1 MWQRLTAW
9 IARCSADW
17 RLVAGVG
24 LCQMLLLVAMLQIGK
39 PFQLATGYPPFDFQ
53 STLTVADMQQQLAHY
68 TPAARQ
74 LYYGMSAIDFIF
86 PALGGL
92 FWALLMAAGLH
103 LGWPDF
109 WQRPNNKI
117 WLLLPFTGTLCDW
130 SENVGL
136 LVTISHYPSF
146 ERGFASF
153 AVLAKQGK
161 NFFVSLAMAAALA
174 LLLAGA
180 LRYGLRRRAS

>member
-9 IARCSADW
+9 IARCSGDW
-17 RLVAGVG
+17 RLVVGVG

-53 STLTVADMQQQLAHY
+53 STLTVADMEQQLAHY

-74 LYYGMSAIDFIF
+74 LYYGMSAIDFAF
-86 PALGGL
+86 PPLGGL
-92 FWALLMAAGLH
+92 FWALLIGAGLR

-109 WQRPNNKI
+109 WQRPNNKS
-117 WLLLPFTGTLCDW
+117 WLLLPFVGALCDW
-130 SENVGL
+130 SENLGL
-136 LVTISHYPSF
+136 LVTISNYPPF

-161 NFFVSLAMAAALA
+161 NLTISLTFTIAIA
-174 LLLAGA
+174 LLIVGT
-180 LRYGLRRRAS
+180 LRYWRRRRAP

>member
-39 PFQLATGYPPFDFQ
+39 PFQLDTGYPPFDFQ
-53 STLTVADMQQQLAHY
+53 STLTVADMEQQLAHY

-92 FWALLMAAGLH
+92 FWALLIGVGLR
-103 LGWPDF
+103 LGWPEF
-109 WQRPNNKI
+109 GQRSNNKI
-117 WLLLPFTGTLCDW
+117 WLLLPFVGALCDW
-130 SENVGL
+130 CENLGL
-136 LVTISHYPSF
+136 LLTISNYPPF
-146 ERGFASF
+146 EHGFASF

-161 NFFVSLAMAAALA
+161 NLSVSLSMTAAMA
-174 LLLAGA
+174 LLLVGA